1 MALYGVNLIGVL
13 VAAVASVLFGF
24 IWYHPKVLGNKWM
37 KLTGISKRK
46 AKEAKEKGM
55 ALNMFLAFVGQIV
68 TAAVLSVFLLYAG
81 AASILA
87 SLLVA
92 FLLWLGFI
100 TTTQIGSVLWE
111 QKPWGLYTL
120 NSLYSLLNLFI
131 MAIALHLLG

>member
-13 VAAVASVLFGF
+13 VAAVTSMLFGM
-24 IWYHPKVLGNKWM
+24 IWYSPKVFGKRWM
-37 KLTGISKRK
+37 NLAGISKRK

-55 ALNMFLAFVGQIV
+55 ALNMFFAFVSQIV
-68 TAAVLSVFLLYAG
+68 TAGVLSVFLLYAG

-92 FLLWLGFI
+92 FLLWLGFVA
-100 TTTQIGSVLWE
+100 TTQIGSVLWE